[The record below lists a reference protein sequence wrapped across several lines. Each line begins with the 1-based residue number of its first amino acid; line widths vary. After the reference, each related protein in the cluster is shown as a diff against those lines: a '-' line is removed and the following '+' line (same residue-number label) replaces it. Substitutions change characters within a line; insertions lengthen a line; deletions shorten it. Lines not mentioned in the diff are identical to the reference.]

1 MSNNFPQYI
10 TERISDMYHISNNTK
25 NNRKARWV
33 LLEQLP
39 TILSP
44 RILILIFLYAMAFT
58 LLLLG
63 LRILH
68 FENSLSRNI
77 TSVTSTANN
86 SSLLFHQESAGQIQ
100 QNIASRVIR
109 LHVIANSDTAKDQ
122 ALKLKVRDSII
133 RKLQQ
138 SLAESSTV
146 QDARNRILSQIPD
159 IREAA
164 RKTIRDEG
172 FSYSVK
178 VTLGNRYFPVKDYG
192 DLRFPEGNYEALCIR
207 IGSASGHNWWCV
219 LFPSLCF
226 VDETQAVVPDESKE
240 KLQDSLSEEEYEA
253 LEIHSAACDWIT
265 DKLK

>member
-100 QNIASRVIR
+100 QSIASRVIR
-109 LHVIANSDTAKDQ
+109 LHVIANSDTAEDQ

-146 QDARNRILSQIPD
+146 QDARNRIRTSGKQHKKPSGTRAFLIP
-159 IREAA
+159 
-164 RKTIRDEG
+164 
-172 FSYSVK
+172 
-178 VTLGNRYFPVKDYG
+178 
-192 DLRFPEGNYEALCIR
+192 
-207 IGSASGHNWWCV
+207 
-219 LFPSLCF
+219 
-226 VDETQAVVPDESKE
+226 SK
-240 KLQDSLSEEEYEA
+240 
-253 LEIHSAACDWIT
+253 
-265 DKLK
+265 

>member
-1 MSNNFPQYI
+1 
-10 TERISDMYHISNNTK
+10 
-25 NNRKARWV
+25 
-33 LLEQLP
+33 
-39 TILSP
+39 
-44 RILILIFLYAMAFT
+44 MAFT

-77 TSVTSTANN
+77 THVTSTDN
-86 SSLLFHQESAGQIQ
+86 SRNDSLLFHQESAGQIQ
-100 QNIASRVIR
+100 QNIASQVIR
-109 LHVIANSDTAKDQ
+109 LHVIANSDTAEDQ

-133 RKLQQ
+133 QKLQQ
-138 SLAESSTV
+138 SLAESSSV
-146 QDARNRILSQIPD
+146 QDARNNILSQIPD
-159 IREAA
+159 IRKMAQE
-164 RKTIRDEG
+164 TIQSEG
-172 FSYSVK
+172 FSYPVK
-178 VTLGNRYFPVKDYG
+178 VTLGSQYFPVKDYG
-192 DLRFPEGNYEALCIR
+192 DLRFPEGNYEALCVR

-226 VDETQAVVPDESKE
+226 VDETRAVVPEESKE